1 MGTPH
6 YMSPEQCLGEE
17 LDNRA
22 DIYSIGVVVYEMLC
36 GRVPFNSPISTA
48 VVVQHVNQPPPPLRT
63 INPSVSTKMEAAVL
77 HALEKRREARP
88 QTANAF
94 AREVMD
100 AAGVAIVRHED
111 QWNNRIAQTAV
122 EPSVDDER
130 TVEQR
135 QAIAAQKI
143 SQEMAPTVHLASLS
157 GSTSVIPGHS
167 TAGSGA
173 MPTATVRQNVTRN
186 YAIVA
191 LGTLLCVSVV
201 LAIVWRLS
209 QSGTANNNSSV
220 TPQVSKEDTAVNTP
234 NASSA
239 TKTHGNPTPPVGMLY
254 VNG

>member
-63 INPSVSTKMEAAVL
+63 INPGISPQMEAAVL

-100 AAGVAIVRHED
+100 AAGAVVVRHED
-111 QWNNRIAQTAV
+111 QRSNWIAQPVV
-122 EPSVDDER
+122 EPRIDDER
-130 TVEQR
+130 TVE
-135 QAIAAQKI
+135 
-143 SQEMAPTVHLASLS
+143 
-157 GSTSVIPGHS
+157 
-167 TAGSGA
+167 
-173 MPTATVRQNVTRN
+173 
-186 YAIVA
+186 
-191 LGTLLCVSVV
+191 
-201 LAIVWRLS
+201 
-209 QSGTANNNSSV
+209 
-220 TPQVSKEDTAVNTP
+220 
-234 NASSA
+234 
-239 TKTHGNPTPPVGMLY
+239 
-254 VNG
+254 